1 MPTPCGEPGHTAP
14 LLRGSAV
21 VGWQPDEYEQQHHH
35 PDVRRRAP
43 ALALAVAAGIIVGGV
58 VATLAASHGALPLHQ
73 NHLAAAPRPNPPN
86 IPPECVTA
94 LGGGVMGPGGSIH
107 TFAGRDGSCR
117 SALAAYAAPRTGAYW
132 RDVEAAVAVAY
143 GALGISSAEQSN
155 DRPRLARA
163 RGVVIFDID
172 ETALSNAP
180 LSAPSS
186 SSSSSSSSPSP
197 PLLLTTTKPDG
208 ARAVNRRDAPALEA
222 TLRLYRALQRQGL
235 AAAFVTGRGEAD
247 RVETERN
254 LGSAGYG
261 GECGGGSDA
270 RGVSS
275 SSSSS
280 SSYCY
285 LSLTLR
291 APGDARPASVYKPE
305 ARAAVARATGLP
317 VVGSV
322 GDQWSDLSGGAV
334 GGAATVVGGSGAGQ
348 GALSSSSSYVAIKLP
363 NPFYYIL

>member
-1 MPTPCGEPGHTAP
+1 MPTSPSRREEP
-14 LLRGSAV
+14 LLRSV
-21 VGWQPDEYEQQHHH
+21 IGWQPDEQQHH
-35 PDVRRRAP
+35 DARRPARAI
-43 ALALAVAAGIIVGGV
+43 AALAVAAGIVVVVGV
-58 VATLAASHGALPLHQ
+58 VAATLASGARSLH
-73 NHLAAAPRPNPPN
+73 HHFLAAPRPNPPI

-94 LGGGVMGPGGSIH
+94 LGGGVVGPGGSIH

-117 SALAAYAAPRTGAYW
+117 SALAAYAAQPDGAYW

-143 GALGISSAEQSN
+143 GALGISSSSALEQAAAT
-155 DRPRLARA
+155 DRALAARP

-180 LSAPSS
+180 LSALSS
-186 SSSSSSSSPSP
+186 S
-197 PLLLTTTKPDG
+197 PLLLTNPDG
-208 ARAVNRRDAPALEA
+208 ARAINRRDAPALEP

-247 RVETERN
+247 RADTERN
-254 LGSAGYG
+254 LRAAGYG
-261 GECGGGSDA
+261 GKCGDDESWDNADA
-270 RGVSS
+270 SS
-275 SSSSS
+275 SSSF
-280 SSYCY
+280 CY

-305 ARAAVARATGLP
+305 ARAAVSRAAALP
-317 VVGSV
+317 VVASV

-334 GGAATVVGGSGAGQ
+334 GGLGG
-348 GALSSSSSYVAIKLP
+348 SSSSSSPYVAIKLP